1 MSKRTALFPGTFDP
15 VTHGHVDLVR
25 RGLVLFDRVVVG
37 VVADQGKPL
46 FPAADR
52 VRLLEQMTAEGLG
65 AGTDSADK
73 AVMKAA
79 TAAEKY
85 AYIGALCLAMGED
98 AESDE
103 VEHAAP
109 TPAPAPAERRAP
121 APSVAAKAG
130 SARPQSSQGPQRA
143 ARTNGP
149 AAPSDP
155 GSLAAQLAAI
165 TAEAARDPQGATR
178 RLEALCAST
187 HLTSMPQTAKGR
199 AWSGIRRAAAACGIE
214 DPAAWFNRITTQEQ
228 Q

>member
-1 MSKRTALFPGTFDP
+1 MQRIVVKMTLTF
-15 VTHGHVDLVR
+15 VD
-25 RGLVLFDRVVVG
+25 
-37 VVADQGKPL
+37 
-46 FPAADR
+46 AASG
-52 VRLLEQMTAEGLG
+52 EQMTAEGLG
-65 AGTDSADK
+65 AGTDSTDK